1 MVVEPDNVLP
11 LRLQM
16 FETIIDGSE
25 ARISPWRR
33 RLAVI
38 IDVLIVCCLVA
49 LVVAISWFPTIWLV
63 HAYRENQEVNAAVNR
78 IAKWPQGK
86 TIDEYHRAQ
95 AYNRKIADSGQ
106 TTLGEFADP
115 FADVGGAGASGT
127 SGSGNSSSGSG
138 ASGAKKSKAATKSK
152 PQSAKDAEYQSLLND
167 GTGIMGTI
175 RIPKVSVNL
184 PIYHGTSDDV
194 LLKGVG
200 HLYGTSL
207 PVGGKSTNAVLSG
220 HRGLSTALLFTRID
234 ELRPGDVFY
243 VQTLNRTMGYRV
255 VGRHV
260 IDPSDTH
267 LYKVV
272 PGRDLVTLMT
282 CTPYGVNTQR
292 LVITGTRQPIPDPI
306 PDPNNAKGDPV
317 ILAILTTIAIL
328 VFGLIAAILSR
339 VLRPARRPSPVRHA
353 SLIGLPSR
361 WRGRRRFRKPTH
373 ARHTAHSQEI
383 MY

>member
-63 HAYRENQEVNAAVNR
+63 HAYRENQEVNTAVNR

-86 TIDEYHRAQ
+86 TIDEYHRVQ
-95 AYNRKIADSGQ
+95 AYNRKVADSGQ

-115 FADVGGAGASGT
+115 FADADGAGS
-127 SGSGNSSSGSG
+127 SGNSSSGSG
-138 ASGAKKSKAATKSK
+138 TSGARKSKTAAKPK

-167 GTGIMGTI
+167 GTGVMGTI

-234 ELRPGDVFY
+234 ELRRGDVFY

-255 VGRHV
+255 VGIHV
-260 IDPSDTH
+260 IDPSDTY

-272 PGRDLVTLMT
+272 PGRDLMTLMT

-328 VFGLIAAILSR
+328 VIGLVAAILSR
-339 VLRPARRPSPVRHA
+339 VLRPASRPSPVRHA
-353 SLIGLPSR
+353 ALIGLPSR
-361 WRGRRRFRKPTH
+361 LRGRRFRKNAG
-373 ARHTAHSQEI
+373 ARHTATTQEI